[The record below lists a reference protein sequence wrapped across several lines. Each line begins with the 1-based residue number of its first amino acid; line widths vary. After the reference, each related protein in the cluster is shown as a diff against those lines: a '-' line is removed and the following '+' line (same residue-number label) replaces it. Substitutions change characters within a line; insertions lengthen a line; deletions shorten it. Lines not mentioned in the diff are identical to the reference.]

1 MKCGAQL
8 FWALLLSC
16 WLQAHSFSHHVADA
30 GKLRGSS
37 LSLSQAGRRW
47 FKNTDETVGVLRLL
61 FCSIEAPAP
70 APAVVFASS
79 PVGASP
85 GHRVTPVTLGLS
97 EMQGPMVQTALRVR
111 LVHQG
116 RR

>member
-47 FKNTDETVGVLRLL
+47 FKNTDETVGVLRFVVL
-61 FCSIEAPAP
+61 FYRGTSSGSCSGFRIVA
-70 APAVVFASS
+70 
-79 PVGASP
+79 
-85 GHRVTPVTLGLS
+85 
-97 EMQGPMVQTALRVR
+97 
-111 LVHQG
+111 
-116 RR
+116 RRGILPRATG